1 MVILTLLDDD
11 DLECCGYEVRNC
23 SKKGRGVFATKG
35 KPSKFILPD
44 RNDRRYSFVNKI
56 SDPKR
61 IEADTECRI

>member
-11 DLECCGYEVRNC
+11 DIECCGYEVRNC

-35 KPSKFILPD
+35 KYYEFILSD
-44 RNDRRYSFVNKI
+44 SNEQQYVVNTI

-61 IEADTECRI
+61 IKRDAKCKL